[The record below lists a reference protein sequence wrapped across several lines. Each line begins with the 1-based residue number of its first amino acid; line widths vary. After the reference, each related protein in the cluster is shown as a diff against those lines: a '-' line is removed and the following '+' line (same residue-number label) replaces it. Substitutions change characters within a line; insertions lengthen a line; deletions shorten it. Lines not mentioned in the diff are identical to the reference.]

1 MDAPQTLLP
10 TSRLPLPPSPR
21 DLPKPKAP
29 HFQEHLFTDTILAG
43 TMSQAVYQPLD
54 HVRKGAHVESLEK
67 YKEMHAQSL
76 KDPEVR

>member
-1 MDAPQTLLP
+1 MP
-10 TSRLPLPPSPR
+10 
-21 DLPKPKAP
+21 
-29 HFQEHLFTDTILAG
+29 TDTILAG

-54 HVRKGAHVESLEK
+54 HVCKGAHVDSLEK